1 MARKTREEHLVLAV
15 ETIGL
20 NVISYNS
27 LDTIGRIRQRS
38 RIAAQISQTIW
49 LIPYERS
56 GFISE
61 KALAAVTAGTIKYSK
76 LTKEHYNPR
85 LSSGHKI
92 LDLFSTIKYDEKI
105 LLELLREYSRVHIVL
120 AEENQ
125 ELKRRTSKKHP
136 LKDATPQEQYH
147 GLDNEEPIVLVADPF
162 HMTKISRSKI
172 ERVVKPKSP
181 KKVWGVSSANFQSI
195 KDVCKLYNITPA
207 IAYYRFAAKNY
218 PDWNVRSYG
227 GAQ

>member
-1 MARKTREEHLVLAV
+1 MTRKTREEHLAV
-15 ETIGL
+15 ATETIGL
-20 NVISYNS
+20 NVMSYNS
-27 LDTIGRIRQRS
+27 LSAEGKIRQRS

-49 LIPYERS
+49 LIPYEKS

-61 KALAAVTAGTIKYSK
+61 KALAAVMADEIKYSQ

-85 LSSGHKI
+85 LSSGLKI

-105 LLELLREYSRVHIVL
+105 LFELLREYSRVHIVL

-136 LKDATPQEQYH
+136 LKDATHQEQYR

-162 HMTKISRSKI
+162 HMAKASRPKI
-172 ERVVKPKSP
+172 ERVVKPKRP

-218 PDWNVRSYG
+218 PDWNVRIYG
-227 GAQ
+227 GA